1 MYIPKAYR
9 EDRQDELLAFMRA
22 HSFIMLVSVLD
33 GVPFASHVPV
43 AVAQQDDAVVLRGH
57 LAKANPQARAFGAG
71 EALAIFSG
79 PHAYISPT
87 LYEKH
92 ESVPTWNYIAV
103 HAYGPLRA
111 IHAAEDKAWVEA
123 ALRELIA
130 TYEGAY
136 QAHWDSLPAN
146 YRDGM
151 VQGIIGFEMR
161 VTRLEGKYKLSQ
173 NRSAT
178 DRHTVAAALLESE
191 DTAAQATGAA
201 MQRALNGVQE

>member
-9 EDRQDELLAFMRA
+9 EERPEELLGFMRA
-22 HSFIMLVSVLD
+22 HSFITLISVLD
-33 GVPFASHVPV
+33 GVPFASHIPV
-43 AVAQQDDAVVLRGH
+43 AVAEEGDVVVLRGH

-79 PHAYISPT
+79 PHAYISPS
-87 LYEKH
+87 LYEKR

-111 IHAAEDKAWVEA
+111 IHAADDKASVEA

-130 TYEGAY
+130 ANEGAY
-136 QAHWDSLPAN
+136 QDHWDSLLPA

-151 VQGIIGFEMR
+151 MQGIVGFEMA
-161 VTRLEGKYKLSQ
+161 VVRLEGKYKLSQ
-173 NRSAT
+173 NRSAV
-178 DRHTVAAALLESE
+178 DRHAVAAALSQSS
-191 DTAAQATGAA
+191 DPAAQATGVA
-201 MQRALNGVQE
+201 MRRTLDGARE